1 LFLANVPFGLAVP
14 LFVVTAPPD
23 VRVAYALDLTGTA
36 LNVLAFGLFVVGVGS
51 LGIGDE
57 RMAMGEIV
65 AGVFCF
71 GLFVRQQ
78 LQHPKPML
86 PFDLFRI
93 VPFAASMWISVCS

>member
-1 LFLANVPFGLAVP
+1 VSISAEVGEPGAMVDLDCLAVSKRRWVMLCILFGL
-14 LFVVTAPPD
+14 
-23 VRVAYALDLTGTA
+23 
-36 LNVLAFGLFVVGVGS
+36 GLFVVGVGS

>member
-1 LFLANVPFGLAVP
+1 MVDLDCLAVSKRRWVMLCILFGL
-14 LFVVTAPPD
+14 
-23 VRVAYALDLTGTA
+23 
-36 LNVLAFGLFVVGVGS
+36 GLFVVGVGS